1 MAERRRL
8 RPAVRRALI
17 AAGAI
22 TIAAALAYGST
33 YSWLFAAASVRVE
46 GVRRMSAEEV
56 RDLGGIHVGANVF
69 HLDVTAIEARLRRDP
84 RIAAATV
91 ATDLPDVVVI
101 TVVERVPVAVAEL
114 EGGPAVV
121 AGDGALLPSGPVAA
135 LPRIRAVSG
144 ELDDERRTSAAAA
157 LGAMS
162 IAVRRAIETV
172 YSSGDGTLVLETRD
186 GVTVT
191 YGPAT
196 EVGDKAAS
204 LRAVLEWARHEGIA
218 LTAIDLTVPTA
229 PTARTAD
236 GTVTPT

>member
-8 RPAVRRALI
+8 RPVLRRALI
-17 AAGAI
+17 AGGALTVAAGV
-22 TIAAALAYGST
+22 AYGST
-33 YSWLFAAASVRVE
+33 YSWFFAAGAVRVE
-46 GVRRMSAEEV
+46 GVRRMSAEDV
-56 RDLGGIHVGANVF
+56 RDLGGIHEGANVF
-69 HLDVTAIEARLRRDP
+69 HLDASAIEARLRDDP

-91 ATDLPDVVVI
+91 ATDLPDVVIV

-114 EGGPAVV
+114 EGGPTVV
-121 AGDGALLPSGPVAA
+121 AGDGALLPSGPIAS

-144 ELDDERRTSAAAA
+144 ELDEERRTSAAVA
-157 LGAMS
+157 LAAMS
-162 IAVRRAIETV
+162 TAVRRAIATV

-204 LRAVLEWARHEGIA
+204 LRAVLEWARDEGIA
-218 LTAIDLTVPTA
+218 LAAIDLTAPTA